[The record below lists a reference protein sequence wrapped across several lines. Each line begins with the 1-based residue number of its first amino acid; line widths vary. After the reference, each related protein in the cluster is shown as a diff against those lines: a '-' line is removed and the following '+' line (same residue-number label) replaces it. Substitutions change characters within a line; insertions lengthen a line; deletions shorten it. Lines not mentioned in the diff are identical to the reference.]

1 MKNAYLFLAAVIS
14 SFLLASCTDFNTFEV
29 KGRITAT
36 TECKGNVLPPYDVT
50 VEIIKGNKKI
60 VNVVATDANGRF
72 GFDFPWIEPKSSPE
86 KWRIVSVYKDSLPIC
101 QKPQSCDS
109 ANQSCYNHAKN
120 KEYYSMDEAAEY
132 TVMCKCGTVYTIDL
146 FDPFGLKKGYKFGEP
161 GYYYLPPFPKKED
174 NTDSLKP
181 WIPDETDSLG
191 PYRRWIFP
199 KQD

>member
-1 MKNAYLFLAAVIS
+1 MKNAYLFLAAIIS

-36 TECKGNVLPPYDVT
+36 TECKGSVLPPYDVT

-60 VNVVATDANGRF
+60 VNVVTTDANGRF

-86 KWRIVSVYKDSLPIC
+86 KWRIVSVFKDSLPIC

-146 FDPFGLKKGYKFGEP
+146 FDPFSLKKGYKFGQP

-191 PYRRWIFP
+191 PYRYWIFP

>member
-60 VNVVATDANGRF
+60 VNVVTTDANGRF

-86 KWRIVSVYKDSLPIC
+86 KWRIVSVFKDSLPIC

-146 FDPFGLKKGYKFGEP
+146 FDPFGLKKGYKFREP